1 MFALR
6 ITGKKRN
13 LPDTVQ
19 GSLHQNGSGS
29 TSGAEKRHFLA
40 NDIKT
45 GILAGL
51 HITDAVCGVARENAV
66 FVQNGIHRPGDL
78 GSRT

>member
-19 GSLHQNGSGS
+19 SSLHQNGGS
-29 TSGAEKRHFLA
+29 CAASTEKRHFFA
-40 NDIKT
+40 DDIKT
-45 GILAGL
+45 GVLTGL
-51 HITDAVCGVARENAV
+51 HITDTVGGVACEDAV
-66 FVQNGIHRPGDL
+66 LVQNGIHSPGDL